1 MYLVSLP
8 HTPVRFHPVRTYLGS
23 QQRASQCPRGSVRKR
38 KCFIEISSNG
48 GAAVMDT
55 PKRKRRNKRKGCK
68 LSEQEKAARRA
79 ARENK
84 LKGAKMR
91 TPEELSQAIGIG
103 LNQAY
108 AALAQGEIRGAVR
121 LNQRWLIPDRVIE
134 RILNGEQPLS
144 AA

>member
-1 MYLVSLP
+1 
-8 HTPVRFHPVRTYLGS
+8 
-23 QQRASQCPRGSVRKR
+23 
-38 KCFIEISSNG
+38 
-48 GAAVMDT
+48 MDT
-55 PKRKRRNKRKGCK
+55 PKRKLRNKRKGCK
-68 LSEQEKAARRA
+68 LSEQEKAARRE
-79 ARENK
+79 AREAK

-91 TPEELSQAIGIG
+91 TPEELSQALGIG

-108 AALAQGEIRGAVR
+108 AALAKGEIRGAVR